1 MDIPSDARSPRQFEH
16 GLQKEDPNGSPSVE
30 RTAWWSQL
38 ALSRTGWSSPFVMI
52 TFALGEVASA
62 LRTSMYS

>member
-1 MDIPSDARSPRQFEH
+1 MRSAMRMHAGLLAKSGIRRPRRVRNPCVHDI
-16 GLQKEDPNGSPSVE
+16 GSSG
-30 RTAWWSQL
+30 QL

-62 LRTSMYS
+62 LRASMYS